1 MKVGTNEFL
10 LKWKTI
16 AFYFNFDREEKKK
29 KKKKSLFTFHVF
41 RRLKKKLTITNT
53 IKHIITVHITQGEDN
68 LKKKKYFLLNKFFA
82 R

>member
-10 LKWKTI
+10 LKRKTI

-29 KKKKSLFTFHVF
+29 KKKSIHLSRIQKI
-41 RRLKKKLTITNT
+41 KKKLTITNT

-68 LKKKKYFLLNKFFA
+68 LKKKKFFC
-82 R
+82 

>member
-10 LKWKTI
+10 LKRKTI

-29 KKKKSLFTFHVF
+29 SIHLSRIQKI
-41 RRLKKKLTITNT
+41 KKKLTITNT

-68 LKKKKYFLLNKFFA
+68 LKKKKNFVK
-82 R
+82 